1 MKKSDVAFGVKATTK
16 ISGRVQTVT
25 VMSFAINN
33 EREVIVQTPA
43 GNRIYRT
50 VRQLKM
56 IVNYPSCQVCGGD
69 VVALGTCRGDCK
81 DGVAFADQHKTRP
94 TAAAINARCD
104 KLIAD
109 SLERDARVCKLLG
122 H

>member
-1 MKKSDVAFGVKATTK
+1 MQASQVKFGVQATTK

-25 VMSFAINN
+25 VIGPSISGD
-33 EREVIVQTPA
+33 RVIVQTPA